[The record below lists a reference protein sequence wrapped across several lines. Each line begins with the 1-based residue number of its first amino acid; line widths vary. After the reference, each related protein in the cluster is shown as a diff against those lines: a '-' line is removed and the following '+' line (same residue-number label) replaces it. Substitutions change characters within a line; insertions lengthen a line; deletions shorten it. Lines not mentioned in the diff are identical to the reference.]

1 LLLLKLNNL
10 SHAAIHR
17 LLKINHKAIEDL
29 ERRLCD
35 LRKTWVEA
43 KEKEINFGHGKPWGD
58 VEADEATFDKKNLGA
73 DAPDPATPTQWE
85 QWCGIVK
92 RGCPKTLVL
101 HRLSPALSAARA
113 PGPGA
118 IRKVEW
124 KPLAEKWLKNKQLV
138 LHTDAA
144 KSYRMKLPG
153 IIHDNVVHCKKRV
166 KVKGVWKWQLPKYV
180 RLVSH
185 CIPGSKKKMTV
196 KAGTQVIDRAWR
208 FLKDRIVL
216 NEHTKVGTARLRA
229 KVRSAQYEYWHR
241 NEDLW
246 LCAGELC
253 TWQMKKI
260 FLPAK

>member
-1 LLLLKLNNL
+1 
-10 SHAAIHR
+10 
-17 LLKINHKAIEDL
+17 
-29 ERRLCD
+29 
-35 LRKTWVEA
+35 
-43 KEKEINFGHGKPWGD
+43 
-58 VEADEATFDKKNLGA
+58 
-73 DAPDPATPTQWE
+73 
-85 QWCGIVK
+85 
-92 RGCPKTLVL
+92 
-101 HRLSPALSAARA
+101 
-113 PGPGA
+113 
-118 IRKVEW
+118 
-124 KPLAEKWLKNKQLV
+124 LAEKWLKNKQLV

-229 KVRSAQYEYWHR
+229 KVRAAQYEYWHR

-246 LCAGELC
+246 LCTGELC